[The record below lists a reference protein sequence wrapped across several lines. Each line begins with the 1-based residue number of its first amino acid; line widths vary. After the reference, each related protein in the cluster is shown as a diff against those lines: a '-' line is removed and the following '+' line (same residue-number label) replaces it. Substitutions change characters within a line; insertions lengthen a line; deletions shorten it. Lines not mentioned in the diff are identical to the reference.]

1 MIKKEV
7 VCLIKSVVLNQGFGF
22 VEKVEK
28 ALFPKQPLFDRI
40 QKPKIDVGT
49 GVFVNLKIMVD
60 CT

>member
-1 MIKKEV
+1 M
-7 VCLIKSVVLNQGFGF
+7 
-22 VEKVEK
+22 EKVEK

-60 CT
+60 GTKD